1 MKPTKVRNYQI
12 YRATYT
18 TRSKQLGGHLS
29 KDLQK
34 KYGKRSIRITLGDTV
49 KVIRGEYRGVDGK
62 VSKIEM
68 TRSSIAIEG
77 IKKEKSRGEK
87 FDIFIPASNVVVTGL
102 NLDDHWRK
110 TKLQGKKP
118 KTTPKEVKPEE
129 SKVKPEEAK
138 VKPEESKVKPEEAKV
153 KPEESKEEKS
163 KQAPAKEE
171 NVKKETKSTKKSEK
185 PKQVKPEKKVKTK
198 PRKKVKEAKE

>member
-18 TRSKQLGGHLS
+18 TRSKQLGSHLS

-49 KVIRGEYRGVDGK
+49 KVIRGEYRGIDGK

-68 TRSSIAIEG
+68 AASSIAIEG

-87 FDIFIPASNVVVTGL
+87 FDIFIPTSNVVVTGL

-129 SKVKPEEAK
+129 PKEVKPEEPK
-138 VKPEESKVKPEEAKV
+138 EVKPEEPKEVKPEEPK
-153 KPEESKEEKS
+153 KEKS
-163 KQAPAKEE
+163 KQVPAKEE
-171 NVKKETKSTKKSEK
+171 AVKKEAKSAKKSEK
-185 PKQVKPEKKVKTK
+185 PKESKPEKKAKTK
-198 PRKKVKEAKE
+198 PRKKEKEVKE

>member
-18 TRSKQLGGHLS
+18 TRSKQLGSHLS

-68 TRSSIAIEG
+68 AGSSIAIEG

-129 SKVKPEEAK
+129 PKEEKPEVPKEE
-138 VKPEESKVKPEEAKV
+138 KPEVP
-153 KPEESKEEKS
+153 KEEKS
-163 KQAPAKEE
+163 KQVPAKEE
-171 NVKKETKSTKKSEK
+171 VVKKETKSAKKSEK
-185 PKQVKPEKKVKTK
+185 PKEVKPEKKAKTK
-198 PRKKVKEAKE
+198 PRKKVKESKE

>member
-18 TRSKQLGGHLS
+18 TRSKQLGSHLS

-49 KVIRGEYRGVDGK
+49 KVVRGEYRGIDGK
-62 VSKIEM
+62 VSKIEVAG
-68 TRSSIAIEG
+68 SNIAIEG
-77 IKKEKSRGEK
+77 IKKEKARGDK
-87 FDIFIPASNVVVTGL
+87 FYIFFQSYNFVLSGL
-102 NLDDHWRK
+102 NLVDICIK
-110 TKLQGKKP
+110 TKLQGMKQ

-129 SKVKPEEAK
+129 LKKEKPEE
-138 VKPEESKVKPEEAKV
+138 P
-153 KPEESKEEKS
+153 KEEKS
-163 KQAPAKEE
+163 KQVPAKEE
-171 NVKKETKSTKKSEK
+171 LVKKETKSAKKSEK
-185 PKQVKPEKKVKTK
+185 PKESKPEKKAKTM

>member
-18 TRSKQLGGHLS
+18 TRSKQLGSHLS

-49 KVIRGEYRGVDGK
+49 KVVRGEYRGVDGK

-68 TRSSIAIEG
+68 VGSSIAIEG

-87 FDIFIPASNVVVTGL
+87 FDILIPASNVVVTGL

-129 SKVKPEEAK
+129 L
-138 VKPEESKVKPEEAKV
+138 
-153 KPEESKEEKS
+153 KEEKS
-163 KQAPAKEE
+163 KQIPAKEE
-171 NVKKETKSTKKSEK
+171 VNKKETKSAEKSEK
-185 PKQVKPEKKVKTK
+185 PKESKPEKKAKTK
-198 PRKKVKEAKE
+198 PRKKEKEAKE

>member
-18 TRSKQLGGHLS
+18 RRSKQLGSHLS

-62 VSKIEM
+62 VSKIEVAG
-68 TRSSIAIEG
+68 SNIAIEG
-77 IKKEKSRGEK
+77 IKKEKARGDK
-87 FDIFIPASNVVVTGL
+87 FDIFIPASNVIVTGL

-129 SKVKPEEAK
+129 PKKVKPEE
-138 VKPEESKVKPEEAKV
+138 P
-153 KPEESKEEKS
+153 KEEKS
-163 KQAPAKEE
+163 KQVPAKEE
-171 NVKKETKSTKKSEK
+171 KVKKDTKSAKKSEK
-185 PKQVKPEKKVKTK
+185 PEESKPEKKVKAK
-198 PRKKVKEAKE
+198 PRKKEKEAKE

>member
-18 TRSKQLGGHLS
+18 TRSKQLSSPLS

-68 TRSSIAIEG
+68 AASSIAVEG

-118 KTTPKEVKPEE
+118 KTTPKETKPEE
-129 SKVKPEEAK
+129 P
-138 VKPEESKVKPEEAKV
+138 
-153 KPEESKEEKS
+153 KEEKPKKVS
-163 KQAPAKEE
+163 AEE
-171 NVKKETKSTKKSEK
+171 EEVKKETKLAKKSEK
-185 PKQVKPEKKVKTK
+185 QKESKPEKKGQNKAY
-198 PRKKVKEAKE
+198 KKGKGG

>member
-18 TRSKQLGGHLS
+18 TRSKQLGSHLS

-129 SKVKPEEAK
+129 SK
-138 VKPEESKVKPEEAKV
+138 
-153 KPEESKEEKS
+153 EEKS
-163 KQAPAKEE
+163 KQVQAKEE
-171 NVKKETKSTKKSEK
+171 VVKKETKSAKKSEK
-185 PKQVKPEKKVKTK
+185 PKESKPEKKAKTK
-198 PRKKVKEAKE
+198 PRKKEKEAKE

>member
-18 TRSKQLGGHLS
+18 TRSKQLGSHLS

-68 TRSSIAIEG
+68 AGSSIAIEG

-118 KTTPKEVKPEE
+118 KTTPKEVKLEE
-129 SKVKPEEAK
+129 PKKLK
-138 VKPEESKVKPEEAKV
+138 L
-153 KPEESKEEKS
+153 EESKEEKS
-163 KQAPAKEE
+163 KHVPAKA
-171 NVKKETKSTKKSEK
+171 NVLKKDTQSAKKSEK
-185 PKQVKPEKKVKTK
+185 PKEAKPEKKAKAK
-198 PRKKVKEAKE
+198 PRKKEKEAKE

>member
-18 TRSKQLGGHLS
+18 RRSKQLGGHLS

-34 KYGKRSIRITLGDTV
+34 KYGKRSIRVTLGDTV

-62 VSKIEM
+62 VSKIELA
-68 TRSSIAIEG
+68 RSSIAIEG

-129 SKVKPEEAK
+129 SK
-138 VKPEESKVKPEEAKV
+138 
-153 KPEESKEEKS
+153 EEKS
-163 KQAPAKEE
+163 KQVPAKEE
-171 NVKKETKSTKKSEK
+171 VVKKETKSAKKSEK
-185 PKQVKPEKKVKTK
+185 PKESKPEKKAKTK
-198 PRKKVKEAKE
+198 PRKKEKESKE

>member
-18 TRSKQLGGHLS
+18 TRSKQLGSHLS

-68 TRSSIAIEG
+68 TGSSIAIEG

-129 SKVKPEEAK
+129 SK
-138 VKPEESKVKPEEAKV
+138 
-153 KPEESKEEKS
+153 EEKS
-163 KQAPAKEE
+163 KQVPAKEDE
-171 NVKKETKSTKKSEK
+171 VKKETKSAKKSEK
-185 PKQVKPEKKVKTK
+185 PKESKPEKKAKTK
-198 PRKKVKEAKE
+198 PRKKEKEAKE

>member
-18 TRSKQLGGHLS
+18 RRSKQLGSPLS

-34 KYGKRSIRITLGDTV
+34 KYGKRSIRITLGDTI

-62 VSKIEM
+62 VSKIEIAGN
-68 TRSSIAIEG
+68 SIAVEG
-77 IKKEKSRGEK
+77 IKKEKSQGDK
-87 FDIFIPASNVVVTGL
+87 VDIYIPTSNVVVSGL

-118 KTTPKEVKPEE
+118 KDTPKEVKPKEPKEE
-129 SKVKPEEAK
+129 KPKEIPTKE
-138 VKPEESKVKPEEAKV
+138 KPEESP
-153 KPEESKEEKS
+153 
-163 KQAPAKEE
+163 
-171 NVKKETKSTKKSEK
+171 KKETKSAEKSEK
-185 PKQVKPEKKVKTK
+185 LKEFKPEKKAKSKPTK
-198 PRKKVKEAKE
+198 KEKEAKE

>member
-129 SKVKPEEAK
+129 SKVKPEESK
-138 VKPEESKVKPEEAKV
+138 VKPEESKV

-171 NVKKETKSTKKSEK
+171 KVKKETKSTKKSEK
-185 PKQVKPEKKVKTK
+185 PKQVKPEKKAKTK

>member
-18 TRSKQLGGHLS
+18 TRSKQLGSHLS

-49 KVIRGEYRGVDGK
+49 KVVRGEYRGIDGK
-62 VSKIEM
+62 VSKIEVAG
-68 TRSSIAIEG
+68 SNIAIEG
-77 IKKEKSRGEK
+77 IKKEKARGDK
-87 FDIFIPASNVVVTGL
+87 YDIFIPASNVIVTGL

-129 SKVKPEEAK
+129 PKKAKPEEPKKA
-138 VKPEESKVKPEEAKV
+138 KPEEPKKAKPEE
-153 KPEESKEEKS
+153 PKEEKS
-163 KQAPAKEE
+163 KQVPAKEE
-171 NVKKETKSTKKSEK
+171 KVKKETKSAKKSEK
-185 PKQVKPEKKVKTK
+185 PKESKPEKKAKAK
-198 PRKKVKEAKE
+198 HRKKEKEAKE

>member
-29 KDLQK
+29 KDLQE

-62 VSKIEM
+62 VSKIEVAG
-68 TRSSIAIEG
+68 SNIAIEG
-77 IKKEKSRGEK
+77 IKKEKSRGDK
-87 FDIFIPASNVVVTGL
+87 FDILIPASNVVVTGL

-129 SKVKPEEAK
+129 SKE
-138 VKPEESKVKPEEAKV
+138 VKPEESKKV

-163 KQAPAKEE
+163 KPVPAKEE
-171 NVKKETKSTKKSEK
+171 EVKKETKSAKKSEK
-185 PKQVKPEKKVKTK
+185 PKESKPEKKAKAK
-198 PRKKVKEAKE
+198 PRKKEKEAKE

>member
-18 TRSKQLGGHLS
+18 TRSKQLGSHLS

-129 SKVKPEEAK
+129 SKVKPEE
-138 VKPEESKVKPEEAKV
+138 
-153 KPEESKEEKS
+153 SKEEKS

-171 NVKKETKSTKKSEK
+171 VVKKETKSTKKSEK
-185 PKQVKPEKKVKTK
+185 PKESKPEKKAKTK

>member
-18 TRSKQLGGHLS
+18 TRSKQLGSHLS

-129 SKVKPEEAK
+129 PEEPKKVKQ
-138 VKPEESKVKPEEAKV
+138 EESKGK
-153 KPEESKEEKS
+153 KS
-163 KQAPAKEE
+163 KQVPAKEDE
-171 NVKKETKSTKKSEK
+171 VKKETKSAKKSEK
-185 PKQVKPEKKVKTK
+185 LSCIKIK
-198 PRKKVKEAKE
+198 

>member
-18 TRSKQLGGHLS
+18 TRSKQLGSHLS

-102 NLDDHWRK
+102 
-110 TKLQGKKP
+110 
-118 KTTPKEVKPEE
+118 
-129 SKVKPEEAK
+129 
-138 VKPEESKVKPEEAKV
+138 
-153 KPEESKEEKS
+153 
-163 KQAPAKEE
+163 
-171 NVKKETKSTKKSEK
+171 
-185 PKQVKPEKKVKTK
+185 
-198 PRKKVKEAKE
+198 

>member
-62 VSKIEM
+62 VSKIER

-129 SKVKPEEAK
+129 SKVKPEESK
-138 VKPEESKVKPEEAKV
+138 VKPEESKV

>member
-18 TRSKQLGGHLS
+18 TRSKQLGSHLS

-34 KYGKRSIRITLGDTV
+34 KYGKRSIRVTLGDTV
-49 KVIRGEYRGVDGK
+49 KVIRGEYRGIDGK

-68 TRSSIAIEG
+68 AGNSIAIEG

-129 SKVKPEEAK
+129 PKEVKPEEPK
-138 VKPEESKVKPEEAKV
+138 EVKPEEP
-153 KPEESKEEKS
+153 KEEKS
-163 KQAPAKEE
+163 KQVPAKEE
-171 NVKKETKSTKKSEK
+171 VVKKETKSTKKSEK
-185 PKQVKPEKKVKTK
+185 PKEVKPEKKAKTK
-198 PRKKVKEAKE
+198 PRKKVKEAKSKNG

>member
-18 TRSKQLGGHLS
+18 TRSKQLGSHLS

-49 KVIRGEYRGVDGK
+49 KVIRGEYRGIDGK

-68 TRSSIAIEG
+68 TGSSIAIEG

-87 FDIFIPASNVVVTGL
+87 FDIFIPTSNVVVTGL

-118 KTTPKEVKPEE
+118 KTTPKEVKPEV
-129 SKVKPEEAK
+129 SKEVKPEVSKEVKPEVSKEVKPEE
-138 VKPEESKVKPEEAKV
+138 P
-153 KPEESKEEKS
+153 KEEKS
-163 KQAPAKEE
+163 KQVPAKEKV
-171 NVKKETKSTKKSEK
+171 VKKETKSAKKSEK
-185 PKQVKPEKKVKTK
+185 PKEAKPEKKAKAK
-198 PRKKVKEAKE
+198 PRKKEKEAKE